1 MNIQTLKSI
10 NDIPASEWDSLNIDD
25 NPFTCHAFL
34 WAAEKHGATIANL
47 GWYPCH
53 VLLRD
58 QNGTLLG
65 ALPLFLRTHSFG
77 DFSHDW
83 QWASAYDRL
92 GLHYYPKLVSANP
105 YTPTSGTRFLV
116 AAQAD
121 RETVVKTLL
130 KAVLH
135 QVPALQASCWQCL
148 YLRDYDLALL
158 KQEGLL
164 IRQGTQFH
172 WHNRGYRHFDDFL
185 ATFSAD
191 KRKKA
196 KRERRRIAE
205 QGLTISV
212 RHGDEVES
220 ALWDSIHTHYRETFL
235 RYGNHPAFS
244 RDFFV
249 EIGAALQQRLVF
261 FLALDGDKHIAT
273 AICYRDRETLYGRH
287 WGADA
292 EYHSLHFELCF
303 YQGIDYCIANGLQR
317 FEPGAQGEH
326 KLSRGFE
333 PADTWS
339 AFWIAEERMRP
350 PIADFLQRERQAVAN
365 YQDEMAEHTPFKN

>member
-1 MNIQTLKSI
+1 MNIQTLNSI
-10 NDIPASEWDSLNIDD
+10 NDIAADEWDGLNMDG

-34 WAAEKHGATIANL
+34 SAAENHGATIASM

-53 VLLRD
+53 MLLRE
-58 QNGTLLG
+58 QSGTLLG
-65 ALPLFLRTHSFG
+65 ALPVFLRTHSFG

-83 QWASAYDRL
+83 PWASAYDRL
-92 GLHYYPKLVSANP
+92 GLQYYPKLVSGNP
-105 YTPTSGTRFLV
+105 YTPTSGVRFLV
-116 AAQAD
+116 AQDAD
-121 RETVVKTLL
+121 REIVVKMLL
-130 KAVLH
+130 KAVLQ
-135 QVPALQASCWQCL
+135 QVKTLHASCWQCL
-148 YLRDYDLALL
+148 YLQSDDLVSL
-158 KQEGLL
+158 KQAGLL

-172 WHNRGYRHFDDFL
+172 WHNRGYRHFEDFL

-196 KRERRRIAE
+196 KRERRRIVE
-205 QGLTISV
+205 QGLTIMV
-212 RHGDEVES
+212 RHGDEIEP
-220 ALWDSIHTHYRETFL
+220 ALWSSIHAHYRETFL

-249 EIGAALQQRLVF
+249 EIGAALQQRLVL
-261 FLALDGDKHIAT
+261 FLAFDGDKHVAT

-287 WGADA
+287 WGADTN
-292 EYHSLHFELCF
+292 YHSLHFELCF
-303 YQGIDYCIANGLQR
+303 YQGIDYCIGQGLQR

-339 AFWIAEERMRP
+339 AFWIEEERMRA
-350 PIADFLQRERQAVAN
+350 PIADFLQRESQAVAC
-365 YQDEMAEHTPFKN
+365 YQDEMNEHSPFKN